1 MYWGNGDARMTIY
14 GVDTCCGAENV
25 AFQTTFD
32 DQDPLTSSHPTSYP
46 SRAALLLQPRG
57 GRVGINVAHDPSYPL
72 HVGGDVGATHY
83 YETSDIRLKHDI
95 SMLSKSIRKFRF
107 NNDNKLYYGFIA
119 QELETLHP
127 ELVDSSG
134 EYKTVNYN
142 SAICYYIAELENKVQ
157 KLEDEINK
165 LKNK

>member
-1 MYWGNGDARMTIY
+1 MGIMVEHIDTHTITAAGNM
-14 GVDTCCGAENV
+14 N
-25 AFQTTFD
+25 
-32 DQDPLTSSHPTSYP
+32 
-46 SRAALLLQPRG
+46 AA
-57 GRVGINVAHDPSYPL
+57 
-72 HVGGDVGATHY
+72 HY
-83 YETSDIRLKHDI
+83 YENSDARLKHDI
-95 SMLSKSIRKFRF
+95 SSISQSIRKFRF

>member
-1 MYWGNGDARMTIY
+1 MAKNRVTA
-14 GVDTCCGAENV
+14 GVDMYA
-25 AFQTTFD
+25 
-32 DQDPLTSSHPTSYP
+32 P
-46 SRAALLLQPRG
+46 
-57 GRVGINVAHDPSYPL
+57 
-72 HVGGDVGATHY
+72 HY
-83 YETSDIRLKHDI
+83 YESSDIRLKHDI
-95 SMLSKSIRKFRF
+95 SSISQSIRKFRF
-107 NNDNKLYYGFIA
+107 NDDNKLYYGFIA